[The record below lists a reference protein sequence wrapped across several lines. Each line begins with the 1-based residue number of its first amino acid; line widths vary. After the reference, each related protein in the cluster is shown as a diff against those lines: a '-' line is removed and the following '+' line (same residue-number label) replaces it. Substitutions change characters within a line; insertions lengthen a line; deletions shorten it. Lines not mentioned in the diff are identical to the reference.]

1 MSRSTPEW
9 IGKTDDET
17 PPLRVR
23 LRVFEAYGGKCYL
36 TGRKIMPGDEW
47 DLDHKIALCNGGAN
61 RETNLAPALRYAHR
75 IKTAAD
81 VGQKAA
87 AAASRAKHIGLRSHG
102 SRLRGRGFPKK
113 PKTKWRSTAE
123 LARMYPEGP
132 QNV

>member
-47 DLDHKIALCNGGAN
+47 DLDHKIALCNGAQ
-61 RETNLAPALRYAHR
+61 
-75 IKTAAD
+75 TARRTSRRLSATRT
-81 VGQKAA
+81 
-87 AAASRAKHIGLRSHG
+87 ASRR
-102 SRLRGRGFPKK
+102 P
-113 PKTKWRSTAE
+113 PT
-123 LARMYPEGP
+123 
-132 QNV
+132 